1 VAEWLAERTGP
12 RARLVR
18 CGTAD
23 EFLHETGEQEQA
35 REHYGLTAQAIAE
48 RVRQELQRC
57 N

>member
-1 VAEWLAERTGP
+1 
-12 RARLVR
+12 VR